1 MTRDIGGDPLV
12 AIILCTFDGERFLSG
27 QLASYEQQI
36 HKNWALF
43 ATDDGSTDASLAI
56 LRRFQEKHGAA
67 KVTIQDGPGRGFVAN
82 FLSLICQPALK
93 ADYYAFSDQDD
104 IWEPDKLTRALAWLA
119 TVPAGMPAV
128 YGSRTSLIDS
138 EGQTIGVSPLFR
150 KPPAFANALVQN
162 IAGGN
167 TMVFNE
173 PARQLLIKAGGAVDV
188 PSHDWWLYLLA
199 TAGGGTVHY
208 DTWCSVRYRRHE
220 RNLVGLNIGIVPRV
234 HRARMLMQG
243 RFKRWT
249 DKNVAALENFRP
261 HMSAASRATFDTFC
275 AARKQGLIGRILGV
289 RRSGVYRQ
297 TVLGSIGLVIGTI
310 LNKI

>member
-1 MTRDIGGDPLV
+1 
-12 AIILCTFDGERFLSG
+12 
-27 QLASYEQQI
+27 
-36 HKNWALF
+36 
-43 ATDDGSTDASLAI
+43 
-56 LRRFQEKHGAA
+56 
-67 KVTIQDGPGRGFVAN
+67 
-82 FLSLICQPALK
+82 
-93 ADYYAFSDQDD
+93 
-104 IWEPDKLTRALAWLA
+104 
-119 TVPAGMPAV
+119 MPAV

-234 HRARMLMQG
+234 HPRPDADAGPLQALDRQERRRRWRTSARTC
-243 RFKRWT
+243 RR
-249 DKNVAALENFRP
+249 R
-261 HMSAASRATFDTFC
+261 
-275 AARKQGLIGRILGV
+275 AARRSTRSA
-289 RRSGVYRQ
+289 RRAS
-297 TVLGSIGLVIGTI
+297 
-310 LNKI
+310 KA

>member
-1 MTRDIGGDPLV
+1 MTKDIGGDSSV
-12 AIILCTFDGERFLSG
+12 AIILCTFDGERFLGG
-27 QLASYEQQI
+27 QLASFEQQV
-36 HKNWALF
+36 HRNWVLF

-56 LRRFQEKHGAA
+56 LRRFQEKHRPG

-82 FLSLICQPALK
+82 FLTLICQPALK

-119 TVPAGMPAV
+119 TVPPGVPAV
-128 YGSRTSLIDS
+128 YGSRTSLIDL

-199 TAGGGTVHY
+199 TAGGGTVRY

-220 RNLVGLNIGIVPRV
+220 RNLVGLNIGIAPRI
-234 HRARMLMQG
+234 HRARMLIQG

-261 HMSAASRATFDTFC
+261 HMSAASRTTFDTFC
-275 AARKQGLIGRILGV
+275 AARQQGLVGRILGV